1 MSCDLVDKNVIDYLV
16 FNCIKYK
23 IATKMLAS
31 EIKELLIFENERS
44 AFQECQEPIQS
55 NRASYKTNT
64 LYADDPLQVL
74 QTISYYVYQTCMSP
88 EWRTSKTFELMEL
101 LKEAALSD
109 ALYKSKKIWGAPGI
123 QDRNN

>member
-1 MSCDLVDKNVIDYLV
+1 MSCDLVDENVIDYLV

-23 IATKMLAS
+23 VATKMLAS

-44 AFQECQEPIQS
+44 VFQECQEPIQS

-74 QTISYYVYQTCMSP
+74 QTINYYGYQTCVSP
-88 EWRTSKTFELMEL
+88 EWRTSEAFELMKL
-101 LKEAALSD
+101 LKEEALSD
-109 ALYKSKKIWGAPGI
+109 LLYKSKKIWGAPKPLS
-123 QDRNN
+123 